1 MEDDK
6 QEKIK
11 LSLEEKKEK
20 IRQYKKVEYERNKE
34 AIKEKQKVYYYK
46 KRAELGIP
54 TKKDLKKITLL
65 HFKDAMTEEEKAKF
79 YVSFD

>member
-6 QEKIK
+6 EKIK
-11 LSLEEKKEK
+11 ISLDEKKEK
-20 IRQYKKVEYERNKE
+20 IRQYKKAEYERNKE
-34 AIKEKQKVYYYK
+34 SIKEKQKVYYYK

-54 TKKDLKKITLL
+54 TKKDIKKITLIHL
-65 HFKDAMTEEEKAKF
+65 KDCETEEEKAKF